1 MTQEPPP
8 ARYQPQSATN
18 EYGQGV
24 SPQAP
29 SPGQRVPITT
39 PQTRPVVTYTLL
51 AITILVFLLQNASL
65 YLTGGVED
73 RVANLG
79 LKVNELIQAGQYWR
93 LFTPMFLHASLL
105 HLGFN
110 MYALLIFGP
119 GLERFYG
126 HSRFLILYVL
136 SGFAGNVVSFMFSPA
151 NSLGSSTAIFGLL
164 GAEGVFLYR
173 NQQVFGGM
181 ARRALGN
188 IVLIAVINLVIGL
201 SPGIDNWGHMGG
213 LIGGT
218 MFAWLG
224 GPLLRIEGI
233 YPSVSVVDGRE
244 IREVYLAALVESILF
259 GFLAVFTVYLRG
271 GNL

>member
-1 MTQEPPP
+1 
-8 ARYQPQSATN
+8 
-18 EYGQGV
+18 
-24 SPQAP
+24 
-29 SPGQRVPITT
+29 
-39 PQTRPVVTYTLL
+39 
-51 AITILVFLLQNASL
+51 
-65 YLTGGVED
+65 
-73 RVANLG
+73 
-79 LKVNELIQAGQYWR
+79 
-93 LFTPMFLHASLL
+93 MFLHASLL

-126 HSRFLILYVL
+126 HFRFLVLYL
-136 SGFAGNVVSFMFSPA
+136 LGGFAGNVISFMFSPA

-173 NQQVFGGM
+173 NQGVFGGM

-188 IVLIAVINLVIGL
+188 IVLIAAINLVIGL

-218 MFAWLG
+218 LFAWLG

-233 YPSVSVVDGRE
+233 YPNVSVVDGRE
-244 IREVYLAALVESILF
+244 IREVYLAALVEGILF
-259 GFLAVFTVYLRG
+259 GFLAVFTIYLRG

>member
-1 MTQEPPP
+1 VTQEPPP
-8 ARYQPQSATN
+8 TPYQPQSTYT
-18 EYGQGV
+18 EYRQGA
-24 SPQAP
+24 SPQTP
-29 SPGQRVPITT
+29 SPGQRVPINT
-39 PQTRPVVTYTLL
+39 PQTRPIVTYTLL
-51 AITILVFLLQNASL
+51 AITILIFLLQNASM
-65 YLTGGVED
+65 YLTGGAD
-73 RVANLG
+73 LVANLG
-79 LKVNELIQAGQYWR
+79 LKVNELIGAGQYWR
-93 LFTPMFLHASLL
+93 LITPMFLHASLL

-126 HSRFLILYVL
+126 HFRFLVLYL
-136 SGFAGNVVSFMFSPA
+136 LGGFAGNVISFMFSPA

-173 NQQVFGGM
+173 NQGVFGGM

-188 IVLIAVINLVIGL
+188 IVLIAAINLVIGL

-218 MFAWLG
+218 LFAWLG

-233 YPSVSVVDGRE
+233 YPNVSVVDGRE
-244 IREVYLAALVESILF
+244 IREVYLAALVEGILF
-259 GFLAVFTVYLRG
+259 GFLAVFTIYLRG